1 MIPDLKLLK
10 RWMVYFAIACLSALF
25 CAVKFPA
32 IASYSNPISL
42 TSALTQE
49 DGETRG
55 GGDAPAQ
62 VEPKRNPTSQL
73 ESWVS
78 YLNPTYKDDF
88 QIQSIPEEL
97 PYSVASVNQQTESLE
112 QQARTLYEA
121 GRFSEA
127 VEMLKQ
133 ALAGYQGKGDAIA
146 QAIIWSNLS
155 LSYQH
160 LGAWG
165 EATQAINSA
174 FALLKQV
181 PQDTPDRSA
190 VWAQALDVQGSLQL
204 ARGQA
209 DQARQS
215 WEQATQ
221 MYNQLGDSTRAT
233 LSHINQ
239 AQALQVLGLYRQAS
253 LTLSKLQQTLQSQPD
268 SLAKAANL
276 RSLGDA
282 LRSIGILDCQTNESP
297 STQTCARQV
306 LEQSLNIATK
316 VQSSPIPAGSPNASE
331 TLAAVNLS
339 LGNVAWAQRQV
350 ALAENKTTEAESKVT
365 ESLRFYQQAMAESVA
380 PIQTQAQLN
389 RLHVLVELQ
398 RWQEAQALYPQVQQ
412 QIANLPPGR
421 EKIYA
426 QVNLAIN
433 LRKLSTKNQRT
444 GTLTTPGVQE
454 IAQIL
459 ADARQQAERLGDVR
473 SQAHV
478 LQELGQLYEKT
489 QQWTFAQDLA
499 QQALNLSQ
507 SINASEISYQAAWEL
522 GRVLKEQNK
531 YEEAIAA
538 YTEAYQA
545 LRSVRSDLIAA
556 SADVQFSFRES
567 VEPVYRELVDLL
579 LQSALEGAQVSH
591 KIQGKQ
597 LPSTAT
603 PIKSN
608 LKIGVRGQGSGVREE
623 DFHSYSFGERFAN
636 VVREP
641 HMVSKQNKLKQAREV
656 LEALQVAE
664 LQNYFQQACQD
675 SKIELD
681 RVVARLDQKEQKAAV
696 IYPIILDNRLE
707 VILKMPDRE
716 ELYQY
721 PPVRL
726 SKDKVKQTLAEFQT
740 NLRDEYRFKGVR
752 QSGQIVYDWLIKPVS
767 DRLEASGIKTLI
779 FILDGPLRTIPMS
792 ALYDG
797 NQFLVEKYSVSL
809 VLGLEVRD
817 PTPLNHANLKVLAAS
832 LTEPP
837 KGFEQYGKLPN
848 VNPELDE
855 IQKAGVSLTSIRD
868 ENFTSSAFNKQLNQ
882 DSFQVVHL
890 ATHGQFGADRNSTY
904 ILTADKAIYVDEL
917 SEMFRNLAGNQAK
930 SVDLLVL
937 SACKTASGNDRAVLG
952 IAGTTVQ
959 AGARSAIAGLW
970 SLADASSVKFSQTLY
985 QYLGQPGITRA
996 EALRQAQLA
1005 LLREKRYTHPR
1016 YWAPYVLVGAW
1027 L

>member
-1 MIPDLKLLK
+1 MARKRHLFFHHLHPVLRFRVMIPDLKFLK
-10 RWMVYFAIACLSALF
+10 RWMAYGAIACLCAIL
-25 CAVKFPA
+25 CAVKLPA
-32 IASYSNPISL
+32 IATDITPVSVQNAP
-42 TSALTQE
+42 SALTQE
-49 DGETRG
+49 DGEMG
-55 GGDAPAQ
+55 KQGDAPEMNGLQMNATGYQ
-62 VEPKRNPTSQL
+62 MRYPQ
-73 ESWVS
+73 ESKS
-78 YLNPTYKDDF
+78 Y
-88 QIQSIPEEL
+88 SI
-97 PYSVASVNQQTESLE
+97 AFVNNQTENLE

-121 GRFSEA
+121 GRFAEA
-127 VEMLKQ
+127 VERLQQ
-133 ALAGYQGKGDAIA
+133 ALAGYREKGDAIG

-155 LSYQH
+155 LSHQH

-165 EATQAINSA
+165 EATQAIDSA
-174 FALLKQV
+174 FALLKQSS
-181 PQDTPDRSA
+181 QDTPERSA

-204 ARGQA
+204 AQGKA
-209 DQARQS
+209 DQAS
-215 WEQATQ
+215 KTWEQATQ
-221 MYNQLGDSTRAT
+221 VYNQLGDSSRAT
-233 LSHINQ
+233 LSRINQ
-239 AQALQVLGLYRQAS
+239 AQALQALGLYRQAS
-253 LTLSKLQQTLQSQPD
+253 LALGKLQQTLQSQPD

-282 LRSIGILDCQTNESP
+282 LRSMGILDCQTYESP
-297 STQTCARQV
+297 SSQTCARQV

-316 VQSSPIPAGSPNASE
+316 LQSSPVPEGSPNASQ
-331 TLAAVNLS
+331 TLAAAKLS

-350 ALAENKTTEAESKVT
+350 ALAENKTAEAESKAT
-365 ESLRFYQQAMAESVA
+365 EALRFYQQAIAESVV
-380 PIQTQAQLN
+380 PIQAQTQLN
-389 RLHVLVELQ
+389 RLHVLVELK
-398 RWQEAQALYPQVQQ
+398 RWEEAQALYPQVQQ

-489 QQWTFAQDLA
+489 QQWSFAQDLA
-499 QQALNLSQ
+499 QQSLNLSQ

-522 GRVLKEQNK
+522 GRVLKEQKKN
-531 YEEAIAA
+531 EEAIAA

-579 LQSALEGAQVSH
+579 LQSALEEAQVSQ
-591 KIQGKQ
+591 KTQGKQ
-597 LPSTAT
+597 LQSSAT

-608 LKIGVRGQGSGVREE
+608 
-623 DFHSYSFGERFAN
+623 
-636 VVREP
+636 
-641 HMVSKQNKLKQAREV
+641 QNKLKQAREV
-656 LEALQVAE
+656 LEALQVAA

-675 SKIELD
+675 SKLELD
-681 RVVARLDQKEQKAAV
+681 QVVTRFDQKEQKAAV
-696 IYPIILDNRLE
+696 IYPIILNNRLE
-707 VILKMPDRE
+707 VILKLPDQE

-721 PPVRL
+721 PPIRL
-726 SKDKVKQTLAEFQT
+726 SQEKVKQTLDEFQN

-817 PTPLNHANLKVLAAS
+817 PVPLNHANLKVLAAS

-855 IQKAGVSLTSIRD
+855 IQKAGVSLTAIRD
-868 ENFTSSAFNKQLNQ
+868 KNFTSTAFNKQLNQ

-930 SVDLLVL
+930 AVDLLVL

-1005 LLREKRYTHPR
+1005 LLQEKRYQHPR